1 MSIVTAQ
8 APAVRAGRSSA
19 PSGTVLGGNSDAF
32 TTRAS
37 KEENK
42 YRQVGIADRS
52 CWTGEP
58 AKTGSPAADLQLN
71 EGHLAGILDDSCV
84 GDSCKGYCGLGVKS
98 RRRRVWW
105 GEVEEGEEGRERRG
119 EEAEEAEKVTAS
131 IDFSQQ
137 YAKWRPPVE
146 PWPSSRPAH
155 LLGASSPHLSR
166 QSVSGCSAALLQ
178 IASPRTIQVDDDAAA
193 RLTAAFYV

>member
-1 MSIVTAQ
+1 MSKRSKKDRLSFRSVLKRYAVYAERKGSRSEGRFEFRMSREKVSGEVEGGRRRGMSVKTLSIVTAQ

-58 AKTGSPAADLQLN
+58 ARTGSPAGDLQLS

-84 GDSCKGYCGLGVKS
+84 GDSFKG
-98 RRRRVWW
+98 
-105 GEVEEGEEGRERRG
+105 
-119 EEAEEAEKVTAS
+119 
-131 IDFSQQ
+131 
-137 YAKWRPPVE
+137 
-146 PWPSSRPAH
+146 
-155 LLGASSPHLSR
+155 
-166 QSVSGCSAALLQ
+166 
-178 IASPRTIQVDDDAAA
+178 
-193 RLTAAFYV
+193 